1 MLSRMEQPQFVETS
15 RNTARYS
22 LFFGWAFLIIS
33 ASLFFLFFHPAFNDY
48 DDALRIFNFGGY
60 FGLSAVYFVFYLS
73 YSKPNLMLHWD
84 RLVIQSYHSKGVI
97 MLRDVAKVMTGY
109 RLPFALPRKN
119 QTGCLNNMYT
129 RKNKILIKLNRPV
142 RFLLPFGR
150 TRYADEIIID
160 VLDTERFAWNLY
172 MRNPAIE
179 FAHSPQVI
187 KTYESPTPLVELRD
201 RI

>member
-1 MLSRMEQPQFVETS
+1 MEKPQFVETS
-15 RNTARYS
+15 NKTARFS
-22 LFFGWAFLIIS
+22 LIIGCTML
-33 ASLFFLFFHPAFNDY
+33 ALSLLWLFLAVRPAF
-48 DDALRIFNFGGY
+48 DDIERYNRWMNFVVYLPLSLMYILFY
-60 FGLSAVYFVFYLS
+60 FS
-73 YSKPNLMLHWD
+73 YSKPNLFLYWD
-84 RLVIQSYHSKGVI
+84 RLIIHSFHSKGEI
-97 MLRDVAKVMTGY
+97 PLNDVVRLTTGY

-142 RFLLPFGR
+142 RFFLPFGR
-150 TRYADEIIID
+150 TKFVDEIIID
-160 VLDTERFAWNLY
+160 VLDPDRFAWNLY

-187 KTYESPTPLVELRD
+187 KTYESPTPLVELRA